1 MIFDT
6 FLYVMFPK
14 ISLIAYL
21 NLFYKIEI
29 YGYLKERTWMKIS
42 TENDYIYMYIYIALI
57 LFGQVTGKNTNFLIL
72 FQTKKWL

>member
-42 TENDYIYMYIYIALI
+42 TEIDYIYMYIYIALI
-57 LFGQVTGKNTNFLIL
+57 LFGQVTGKI
-72 FQTKKWL
+72 QTF